1 MTQEHTPNDTSANE
15 QAEHDRAEAL
25 AAKVDELQLS
35 LIQLKEEQLRERADL
50 ENQRK
55 RMIRDVEQ
63 ARKFGNERLLGDLLP
78 VLDSL
83 ERGLQSAAG
92 ADSLVREG
100 MDLTLKQLLKVCES
114 GGLVEVAP
122 AAGTAFNPVH
132 HQAMTAQHSDAVP
145 PNSVIQVFQKGYL
158 LNDRL
163 LRPALV
169 VVSQAE

>member
-1 MTQEHTPNDTSANE
+1 MTQEHTPNETPSTE
-15 QAEHDRAEAL
+15 QVEHDRAEAL

-63 ARKFGNERLLGDLLP
+63 ARKFANERLLGDLLP

-92 ADSLVREG
+92 ASDQVREG
-100 MDLTLKQLLKVCES
+100 LELTLKQLLKVCET
-114 GGLVEVAP
+114 GGLVEVSP
-122 AAGTAFNPVH
+122 SAGTPFNPEQ